1 MDSEGRTQR
10 RIPICLGKMLAQ
22 RFSLTCWSPEE
33 IQSQN
38 SKELKEK
45 H

>member
-1 MDSEGRTQR
+1 MDSGGGTRR
-10 RIPICLGKMLAQ
+10 RIPICLGKTLAQ

-33 IQSQN
+33 IQSRN

-45 H
+45 R